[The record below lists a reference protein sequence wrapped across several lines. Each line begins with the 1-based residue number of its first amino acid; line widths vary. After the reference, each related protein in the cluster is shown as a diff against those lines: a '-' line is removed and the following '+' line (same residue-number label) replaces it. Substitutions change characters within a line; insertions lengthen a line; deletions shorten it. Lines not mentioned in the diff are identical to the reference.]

1 MGFIALIVFIAVIII
16 WNVIVKRNM
25 GEAMLLGFIATTLFG
40 GMDALRLFWDGLIF
54 ASTYEVLYAAVAFV
68 FMAYLIEKSELI
80 HALLR
85 ILNSVVG
92 KLPGGAAYM
101 STLGSA
107 VLGALSGS
115 NSANTAATGS
125 ITASWMIKSGRS
137 RTHTATI
144 LAGNG
149 GLGAALPPNSS
160 MFIILGFAPVAA
172 LVSEGDLY
180 IALLIGG
187 LYQVV
192 YRFILVYILVRKNKI
207 QAMPPDDIVPFRE
220 AVKQGWKSI
229 FIFFGAL
236 IPIIMTIGP
245 LANYLKSNPNIGPEA
260 MDQISLITWI
270 PILMMLISLTIGRK
284 KASAL
289 DWSKF
294 FKSAIPK
301 FTTIGALMLF
311 AVAAS
316 QVLAELGLAEDLT
329 QITSVLAIPKWLMV
343 LIVGVLVT
351 VGSGPLSSTAT
362 LTAVGLVSFS
372 ALISVG
378 VDPVVA
384 VVAILAFSSTEG
396 ASPPA
401 SGSIFIA
408 SGLAGARPE
417 KTFIPLILY
426 YMLPIV
432 GIGQAH
438 RNGNTSSIER
448 RNT

>member
-1 MGFIALIVFIAVIII
+1 M
-16 WNVIVKRNM
+16 
-25 GEAMLLGFIATTLFG
+25 
-40 GMDALRLFWDGLIF
+40 
-54 ASTYEVLYAAVAFV
+54 
-68 FMAYLIEKSELI
+68 
-80 HALLR
+80 
-85 ILNSVVG
+85 
-92 KLPGGAAYM
+92 
-101 STLGSA
+101 
-107 VLGALSGS
+107 
-115 NSANTAATGS
+115 
-125 ITASWMIKSGRS
+125 
-137 RTHTATI
+137 
-144 LAGNG
+144 
-149 GLGAALPPNSS
+149 
-160 MFIILGFAPVAA
+160 LGFAPVAA

-192 YRFILVYILVRKNKI
+192 YRFILVYLLVKKNKI
-207 QAMPPDDIVPFRE
+207 QAMPPDDILPFWE

-236 IPIIMTIGP
+236 IPIMITIGP
-245 LANYLKSNPNIGPEA
+245 FANYLKSNPNIGPEA

-270 PILMMLISLTIGRK
+270 PILMILISLTIGRS

-289 DWSKF
+289 DWSQF

-311 AVAAS
+311 AVVAS
-316 QVLAELGLAEDLT
+316 QVLAELGLADDLT

-351 VGSGPLSSTAT
+351 LVAGPLSSTAT

-432 GIGQAH
+432 GIGWLI
-438 RNGNTSSIER
+438 GMEILPV
-448 RNT
+448 

>member
-16 WNVIVKRNM
+16 WNVMVKRNM

-40 GMDALRLFWDGLIF
+40 GLDALRLFWDGLIF

-68 FMAYLIEKSELI
+68 FMAYLIEKLELI

-125 ITASWMIKSGRS
+125 ITASWMIKSGWS

-160 MFIILGFAPVAA
+160 MFIMLGFAPVAA

-192 YRFILVYILVRKNKI
+192 YRFILVYLLVKKNKI
-207 QAMPPDDIVPFRE
+207 QAMPPDDILPFWE

-236 IPIIMTIGP
+236 IPIMITIGP
-245 LANYLKSNPNIGPEA
+245 FANYLKSNPNIGPEA

-270 PILMMLISLTIGRK
+270 PILMMLISLTIGRS

-289 DWSKF
+289 DWSQF

-329 QITSVLAIPKWLMV
+329 QITSVLTIPKWLMV

-351 VGSGPLSSTAT
+351 LVAGPLSSTAT

-432 GIGQAH
+432 GIGWLI
-438 RNGNTSSIER
+438 GMEILPV
-448 RNT
+448 

>member
-16 WNVIVKRNM
+16 WNVVVKRNM

-40 GMDALRLFWDGLIF
+40 GLDALRLFWDGLKF

-68 FMAYLIEKSELI
+68 FMAYLIEKLELI

-125 ITASWMIKSGRS
+125 ITASWMIKSGWS

-160 MFIILGFAPVAA
+160 MFIMLGFAPIAA

-192 YRFILVYILVRKNKI
+192 YRFILVYILVKKNKI
-207 QAMPPDDIVPFRE
+207 QAMPPDDILPFRE

-236 IPIIMTIGP
+236 IPIIITIGP

-270 PILMMLISLTIGRK
+270 PILMMLISLTIGK
-284 KASAL
+284 K
-289 DWSKF
+289 
-294 FKSAIPK
+294 
-301 FTTIGALMLF
+301 
-311 AVAAS
+311 
-316 QVLAELGLAEDLT
+316 
-329 QITSVLAIPKWLMV
+329 
-343 LIVGVLVT
+343 
-351 VGSGPLSSTAT
+351 
-362 LTAVGLVSFS
+362 
-372 ALISVG
+372 
-378 VDPVVA
+378 
-384 VVAILAFSSTEG
+384 
-396 ASPPA
+396 
-401 SGSIFIA
+401 
-408 SGLAGARPE
+408 
-417 KTFIPLILY
+417 
-426 YMLPIV
+426 
-432 GIGQAH
+432 
-438 RNGNTSSIER
+438 R
-448 RNT
+448 RLH

>member
-16 WNVIVKRNM
+16 WNVTVKRNM

-40 GMDALRLFWDGLIF
+40 GMDALRLFWDGLLF

-68 FMAYLIEKSELI
+68 FMAYLIEKLELI

-85 ILNSVVG
+85 ILNSVIG
-92 KLPGGAAYM
+92 RLPGGAAYM

-125 ITASWMIKSGRS
+125 ITASWMIKSGWS
-137 RTHTATI
+137 RTYTATI

-149 GLGAALPPNSS
+149 GLGAALPSNSS
-160 MFIILGFAPVAA
+160 MFIMLGFAPVAA

-187 LYQVV
+187 LYQVI
-192 YRFILVYILVRKNKI
+192 YRFILVYILVKKNKI

-236 IPIIMTIGP
+236 IPIIITIGP

-289 DWSKF
+289 DWSQF

-351 VGSGPLSSTAT
+351 LVAGPLSSTAT

-432 GIGQAH
+432 GIGWLI
-438 RNGNTSSIER
+438 GMEILPV
-448 RNT
+448 

>member
-16 WNVIVKRNM
+16 WNVMVKRNM

-40 GMDALRLFWDGLIF
+40 GLDALRLFWDGLIF

-68 FMAYLIEKSELI
+68 FMAYLIEKLELI

-125 ITASWMIKSGRS
+125 ITASWMIKSGWS

-160 MFIILGFAPVAA
+160 MFIMLGFAPVAA

-192 YRFILVYILVRKNKI
+192 YRFILVYLLVKKNKI
-207 QAMPPDDIVPFRE
+207 QAMPPDDILPFWE

-236 IPIIMTIGP
+236 IPIMITIGP
-245 LANYLKSNPNIGPEA
+245 FANYLKSNPNIGPEA

-270 PILMMLISLTIGRK
+270 PILMILISLTIGRK
-284 KASAL
+284 KASTL
-289 DWSKF
+289 DWSQF

-316 QVLAELGLAEDLT
+316 QVLAELGLADDLT

-351 VGSGPLSSTAT
+351 LVAGPLSSTAT

-432 GIGQAH
+432 GIGWLI
-438 RNGNTSSIER
+438 GMEILPV
-448 RNT
+448 